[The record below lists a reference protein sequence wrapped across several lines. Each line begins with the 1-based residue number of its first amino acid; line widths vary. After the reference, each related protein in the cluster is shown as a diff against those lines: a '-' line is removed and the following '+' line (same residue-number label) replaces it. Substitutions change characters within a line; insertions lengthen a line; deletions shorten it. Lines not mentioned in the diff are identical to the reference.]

1 MKFLFACV
9 AAAVAVT
16 ADTSGE
22 AQHYEAMGKMVDR
35 DAEVLQSA
43 MLTEVGAHVALQNP
57 MKTIYD
63 TVQSMLKE
71 IRQDRAKVIKGE
83 KADRKTCKETINS
96 YKTGQDQQTKKQQR
110 HLSEA
115 GKLYTTHQK
124 KWDIPA
130 QKNKTRATMNVS
142 IATQEVAVARG
153 QSVRDAAAEEFRKLK
168 QAFEYALGN
177 ITLIG
182 RVLNGEGTLGD
193 LHGFLEESSC
203 SARMSQL
210 AEGAKDVPVVANM
223 LQVFSKSFAKVEATP
238 AKIGG
243 AKGTQAKV
251 QSNGGELTAINTIL
265 AKVRENLVKSLVL
278 AQEQENNAIALW
290 KSEKQT
296 RRKKINDDHISN
308 WKNLEEQGSVE
319 ESIGSD
325 WEKEGGERITA
336 AKAKKAYDELTIL
349 DEFLSARCKASRKQ
363 YQVDMTNKANEIN
376 ALSKVLSY
384 LRLHVFNKKGGWTK
398 EMMSVVS
405 APYKFKVE
413 DKPVYVD
420 VNAKHS
426 YSTIDF
432 QDDPVTCKSPY
443 STVFTKVRILTE
455 DRTNAKFLDPNDL
468 THSKNKN
475 VKRTNDIKGD
485 PVCQLF
491 PTGIPVARASSCGSG
506 DEDYAV
512 SQLDLS
518 GTPYK
523 FGAAA
528 KRMFQILGRKT
539 TGSSV
544 KFSKGDKLVTL
555 KIKGRCGNLYAD
567 DAAKDDVDFRSDPI
581 PLDTG
586 LVKGL

>member
-57 MKTIYD
+57 MKTIYN

-223 LQVFSKSFAKVEATP
+223 LQVFSKSFAKVEASP

-251 QSNGGELTAINTIL
+251 QSNSGEMTAINTIL

-336 AKAKKAYDELTIL
+336 AKAKKAYDELKIL

-363 YQVDMTNKANEIN
+363 YQLGK
-376 ALSKVLSY
+376 
-384 LRLHVFNKKGGWTK
+384 
-398 EMMSVVS
+398 
-405 APYKFKVE
+405 
-413 DKPVYVD
+413 
-420 VNAKHS
+420 
-426 YSTIDF
+426 
-432 QDDPVTCKSPY
+432 
-443 STVFTKVRILTE
+443 
-455 DRTNAKFLDPNDL
+455 
-468 THSKNKN
+468 
-475 VKRTNDIKGD
+475 
-485 PVCQLF
+485 
-491 PTGIPVARASSCGSG
+491 CG
-506 DEDYAV
+506 
-512 SQLDLS
+512 
-518 GTPYK
+518 
-523 FGAAA
+523 
-528 KRMFQILGRKT
+528 
-539 TGSSV
+539 
-544 KFSKGDKLVTL
+544 
-555 KIKGRCGNLYAD
+555 
-567 DAAKDDVDFRSDPI
+567 
-581 PLDTG
+581 
-586 LVKGL
+586 